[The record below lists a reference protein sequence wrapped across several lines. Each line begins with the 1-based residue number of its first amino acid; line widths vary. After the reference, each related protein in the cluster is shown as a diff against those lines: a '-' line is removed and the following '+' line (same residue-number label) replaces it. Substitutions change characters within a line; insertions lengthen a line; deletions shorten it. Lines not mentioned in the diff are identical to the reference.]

1 MRKSCQDAI
10 VCAFVSPKVSLVKCL
25 LSFVPLSMPK
35 HPRFASEIVSPKN
48 VAVIDTP
55 VGEGDTLGNWLALFF
70 RVEVT
75 TAASSQREQWRDLNL
90 FRDFMLW
97 SEKSE
102 ARIRW
107 TPRLT
112 AAFQQYLRDERKD
125 EGNRRWGDK
134 AVNRKID
141 HLKPFAKWIHKLAPF
156 PLGEPTGKV
165 AGQRLASSLEVERA
179 ITKAERRRL
188 LDAADLLPEI
198 AGRSRDRKTYRG
210 KERPRRAMA
219 RPWRDR
225 AILYALIET
234 GMRRSAVTRIN
245 LPGIDWNKRTI
256 VVPEKGGTE
265 HRYHIS
271 QEGLSAIRDYLDRE
285 RSVDAESWDESL
297 FLFLAPRQNAKS
309 GGPLCPR
316 SINNVWDRVCEV
328 AGVGGRTP
336 HSARHAMGK
345 HIMEKT
351 GNVAAVQ
358 RQLGHRN
365 AAYSMQYARIT
376 GEELRTVLDNR

>member
-1 MRKSCQDAI
+1 
-10 VCAFVSPKVSLVKCL
+10 
-25 LSFVPLSMPK
+25 MPETAL
-35 HPRFASEIVSPKN
+35 PSSGIVSPKN
-48 VAVIDTP
+48 LTAIDAP
-55 VGEGDTLGNWLALFF
+55 AGDSDTVGNWLALFF

-75 TAASSQREQWRDLNL
+75 TAPSSQREQWRDLNL

-97 SEKSE
+97 SEQSE

-112 AAFQQYLRDERKD
+112 AAFQQYLRAERKD
-125 EGNRRWGDK
+125 DGVRRWGDK
-134 AVNRKID
+134 AVNRKLD

-165 AGQRLASSLEVERA
+165 AGLRLASSLEIERA

-198 AGRSRDRKTYRG
+198 AGRSRDRKHYRG
-210 KERPRRAMA
+210 KERPRLAMS

-225 AILYALIET
+225 AIVYALIET
-234 GMRRSAVTRIN
+234 GMRRSAVTRIT
-245 LPGIDWNKRTI
+245 LPAIDWTKRTI
-256 VVPEKGGTE
+256 AVTEKGGAE
-265 HRYHIS
+265 HRYIIS
-271 QEGLSAIRDYLDRE
+271 GEGLAAIRDYQDRE
-285 RSVDAESWDESL
+285 RPADAESWDDSP
-297 FLFLAPRQNAKS
+297 FLFLSPRQNAKS

-328 AGVGGRTP
+328 AGVTGKTP

-345 HIMEKT
+345 HVMEKT
-351 GNVAAVQ
+351 GNIAAVQ

-365 AAYSMQYARIT
+365 AAYSMQYARVT
-376 GEELRTVLDNR
+376 GDEMREVLDKRG